1 MTSSPTTNDD
11 ENPAEAWPCAVAFER
26 PPEESGEL
34 PESVSAEP
42 ASGAWRV
49 TFCLPSS
56 TSADEIH
63 LVGGFN
69 GWDAHGTAFR
79 RESDGQWRVSVNLG
93 SGVHAYKFVY
103 DGARWE
109 RDTSNGDHQPDGLG
123 GENSMLRLGH
133 MGRVEKLEE
142 GVRAGGIQGAACEHD
157 PQQAL
162 YRQRAG
168 AETALLRYRSL
179 VGDLEGV
186 DLYQRGVDG
195 VPMEV
200 AAILEPFVY
209 WQVLVPLG
217 DEPVE
222 YAFVLRDGDCVARD
236 PQVFHL
242 DAGELPDFHTP
253 EWAKHATW
261 YQVLVE
267 RFRNGD
273 ARNDPEFMRPWR
285 SEWYTPSLWEESSDQ
300 SFYAE
305 YAFWRLYG
313 GDLAGLRERLDYLQG
328 LGVTALYLNPVF
340 QATTH
345 HKYNATDFRH
355 VDTHY
360 GAGEDYAEAI
370 AEEDMLDPASWT
382 WTPSDRVFLDFVDE
396 CHGRGLKVILDGVFN
411 HVGTEHPA
419 FRELEEAGEGSRFA
433 DWFEVAGWEPFEHV
447 GWSGL
452 SELPV
457 FAKSEKGFASDGVKQ
472 HIFEITRRWMAPDGD
487 VARGVDGW
495 RLDVPMEVA
504 MPFWEE
510 WRILVKS
517 INPEAYIAGEVW
529 DRADSWL
536 DGRRF
541 DGVMNYCLAGSLV
554 AWIGNETHKLLPSEF
569 DRKLAELRLAYPAEA
584 TYALMNLVDSHDT
597 DRLVSMF
604 QNPDRGYN
612 RDNREQESEAYDGS
626 KPAELAYRRAR
637 LAALFQMT
645 YVGAP
650 MVYYGDEAGMWG
662 SDDPNNRKPMLWQD
676 LEPYE
681 QAGENAVD
689 VQHLAHYQALG
700 QLRREHAALRTGSYR
715 TLLASDELDV
725 FAYLREDEGQQ
736 LLVVL
741 NASDEERA
749 PELALLAEEGWT
761 CLYGDGLCVPAV
773 SGCVWMRKR

>member
-1 MTSSPTTNDD
+1 MTTSPTTP
-11 ENPAEAWPCAVAFER
+11 EGKSPADPWPGAEAFER
-26 PPEESGEL
+26 PLEETGAL
-34 PESVSAEP
+34 PESVRAEL
-42 ASGAWRV
+42 ASGCWRV
-49 TFCLPSS
+49 TFCLPS
-56 TSADEIH
+56 TTAAGVIH

-79 RESDGQWRVSVNLG
+79 RESDGCWRVTINLA

-103 DGARWE
+103 DGERWE
-109 RDTSNGDHQPDGLG
+109 QDERNDDHQSDGLG

-133 MGRVEKLEE
+133 MGRVERLEE
-142 GVRAGGIQGAACEHD
+142 GVRSGQIQAAVCEHD
-157 PQQAL
+157 PGQAL

-168 AETALLRYRSL
+168 AGTVLLRYRTLADDVESVEL
-179 VGDLEGV
+179 HL
-186 DLYQRGVDG
+186 RGAPAQ
-195 VPMEV
+195 PMEQAV
-200 AAILEPFVY
+200 AVEPFVY
-209 WQVLVPLG
+209 WQASLALG
-217 DEPVE
+217 DDPVE
-222 YAFVLRDGDCVARD
+222 YAFVLRDGDCVRSD
-236 PQVFHL
+236 PDVFHL
-242 DAGELPDFHTP
+242 DASELPDFHTP

-267 RFRNGD
+267 RFCNAD
-273 ARNDPEFMRPWR
+273 ARNNPEPMRPWT
-285 SEWYTPSLWEESSDQ
+285 SEWYAPSSWEEESGQ

-305 YAFWRLYG
+305 FAFWRLYG
-313 GDLAGLRERLDYLQG
+313 GDLAGVGERLDYIQS

-360 GAGEDYAEAI
+360 GAGEDYAEAT
-370 AEEDMLDPASWT
+370 AGEDLLDPTSWV
-382 WTPSDRVFLDFVDE
+382 WTPSDLVFLDFLDE
-396 CHGRGLKVILDGVFN
+396 CHKRGLKVILDGVFN

-419 FRELEEAGEGSRFA
+419 FQDLLERGEQSPFA
-433 DWFEVAGWEPFEHV
+433 DWFEVASWEPFEHV
-447 GWSGL
+447 GWAGL

-457 FAKSEKGFASDGVKQ
+457 FAKCDEGFKSDGVKQ
-472 HIFEITRRWMAPDGD
+472 HLFEITRRWMAPDGD
-487 VARGVDGW
+487 VSRGIDGW

-510 WRILVKS
+510 WRELVKS
-517 INPEAYIAGEVW
+517 INPEAYISGEVW
-529 DRADSWL
+529 DRADAWL

-554 AWIGNETHKLLPSEF
+554 AWIGNQEHKLLPSEF

-584 TYALMNLVDSHDT
+584 TYALMNLVGSHDT

-612 RDNREQESEAYDGS
+612 RDNREQESEGYDGS
-626 KPAELAYRRAR
+626 KPAQLAYRRAR

-681 QAGENAVD
+681 QAGENVVDAV
-689 VQHLAHYQALG
+689 HLAHYRVLG
-700 QLRREHAALRTGSYR
+700 KLRREHSALRVGAYR

-725 FAYLREDEGQQ
+725 LAFLREDEAQQ
-736 LLVVL
+736 IVVVL
-741 NASDEERA
+741 NASQAECDPA
-749 PELALLAEEGWT
+749 LGLLAEDGWT
-761 CLYGDGLCVPAV
+761 CVFGEGLSVPAV
-773 SGCVWMRKR
+773 AGCIWIRER